1 MSGAVSGISIS
12 ALTVRVLPTHSPNS
26 SSLLPSPAA
35 TAVMTIFGNMRSRR
49 GAEVPNAGCA
59 LTFAEVATTASGR
72 GSVAMKHGPL
82 LFGPSASRRATASA
96 IDPMSPFDF
105 AHSRSASLG
114 PCGPASFAPASFAGG
129 GVVDEVGVGAG
140 SGPVSLEEDPLS
152 LAEQL
157 LELLQLFNVAPAD
170 FGEPPDEAAD
180 LQNALARNG
189 ASHLRENER
198 SLPSR
203 GLASLP
209 EIVARTLVRADSSRQ
224 IAALAPVLVHNAE
237 DIRFG
242 LVERELRDAERL
254 PRLGWVIENTL
265 AALSLELQQTLP
277 HRLKQSYRR
286 AEVLLESQ
294 LEALTAGAQARSDA
308 RPWDALDKSIRSR
321 RSLEEVSA
329 SASPISKKWR
339 VATGIQVEDFARALS
354 ASRVD

>member
-1 MSGAVSGISIS
+1 M
-12 ALTVRVLPTHSPNS
+12 LKTPR
-26 SSLLPSPAA
+26 PAA
-35 TAVMTIFGNMRSRR
+35 
-49 GAEVPNAGCA
+49 
-59 LTFAEVATTASGR
+59 LD
-72 GSVAMKHGPL
+72 
-82 LFGPSASRRATASA
+82 ASRRRIA
-96 IDPMSPFDF
+96 IKVGEL
-105 AHSRSASLG
+105 RSARGLTQAALSRRLG
-114 PCGPASFAPASFAGG
+114 LSQARFSQIERGDGSFS
-129 GVVDEVGVGAG
+129 
-140 SGPVSLEEDPLS
+140 
-152 LAEQL
+152 AEQL